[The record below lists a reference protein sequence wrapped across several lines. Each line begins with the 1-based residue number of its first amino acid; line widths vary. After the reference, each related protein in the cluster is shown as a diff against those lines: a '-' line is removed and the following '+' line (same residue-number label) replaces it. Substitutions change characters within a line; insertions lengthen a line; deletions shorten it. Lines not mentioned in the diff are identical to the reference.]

1 MQRRSEQELFLL
13 IQASSY
19 PAFEE
24 LYRRLFKTLFR
35 LALKKIGDAD
45 DAADLVQ
52 DVFMEFWDKR
62 EKTII
67 NIPVKNYLRTSLT
80 YKMSNYFR
88 TQGFQE
94 KHIRN
99 FELFIQQDLTNETLL
114 DVFDPKQA
122 ESNYDEMVAIICRV
136 IDEMPA
142 KMKEIFK
149 LSRNEKYT
157 IKDIAEQ
164 LNISP
169 QTVKNQVSKAFGRV
183 RRATADKSVS
193 GFYILFL
200 LWLIIN

>member
-1 MQRRSEQELFLL
+1 MQG
-13 IQASSY
+13 SSY
-19 PAFEE
+19 PAFDE
-24 LYRRLFKTLFR
+24 LYNRLFKTLFR
-35 LALKKIGDAD
+35 IALKKIGNAD

-88 TQGFQE
+88 TRGFQE

-99 FELFIQQDLTNETLL
+99 FELFIQQDLIKETFPDVL
-114 DVFDPKQA
+114 DLRRA
-122 ESNYDEMVAIICRV
+122 EGSYDEIVAIICQT

-157 IKDIAEQ
+157 IKDIAEH

-169 QTVKNQVSKAFGRV
+169 QTVKNQVSKAFVRV
-183 RRATADKSVS
+183 RRATAGKSVS
-193 GFYILFL
+193 SLYILFL

>member
-1 MQRRSEQELFLL
+1 MKQRTESELYLL
-13 IQASSY
+13 IQRSSY
-19 PAFEE
+19 DAFDE
-24 LYRRLFKTLFR
+24 LYHRLFKTLFR

-45 DAADLVQ
+45 DSADLVQ

-67 NIPVKNYLRTSLT
+67 YIPVKNYLRTSLT

-88 TQGFQE
+88 TRGFQE

-99 FELFIQQDLTNETLL
+99 FELFIQQEMNKEIFMDVLDL
-114 DVFDPKQA
+114 KQS
-122 ESNYDEMVAIICRV
+122 ESHYQEMTEIIYRA

-149 LSRNEKYT
+149 LSRDGKYT
-157 IKDIAEQ
+157 ISDIAEQ

-169 QTVKNQVSKAFGRV
+169 QTVKNQVSNALGRV

-193 GFYILFL
+193 SLYIAFLF
-200 LWLIIN
+200 WLIN